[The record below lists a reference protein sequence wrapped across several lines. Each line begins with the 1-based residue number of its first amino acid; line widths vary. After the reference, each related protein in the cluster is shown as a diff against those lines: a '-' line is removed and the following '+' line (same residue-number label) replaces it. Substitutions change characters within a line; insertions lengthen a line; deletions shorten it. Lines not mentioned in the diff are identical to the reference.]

1 MRASRARRL
10 FAASAAGLVMA
21 GGAAIGAAG
30 TASAAAPA
38 VPTRVTDDWCWG
50 QGGWSCFDHHSDHG
64 FGHRFDHRFDHGFG
78 HHFDHGFDHR
88 FGNGGAVIIVVR

>member
-50 QGGWSCFDHHSDHG
+50 HYGRSCFDQG
-64 FGHRFDHRFDHGFG
+64 FDHRFDHGFG
-78 HHFDHGFDHR
+78 HRFGYGFDHR
-88 FGNGGAVIIVVR
+88 FDHRFDHDEGNVIIVVR